1 MHRCVLQPVQ
11 ASPCEP
17 CHLEQNLL
25 PGMALEVQEALPLL
39 ATQQT
44 KHLTFHLP
52 GMSTDLQLH
61 GMLLQDFIAAC

>member
-1 MHRCVLQPVQ
+1 
-11 ASPCEP
+11 
-17 CHLEQNLL
+17 
-25 PGMALEVQEALPLL
+25 MALEVQEALPLL